1 MVKNLLFFLIIK
13 IFKFFLFSDFPPDSS
28 AHFNSCLYIGDES
41 INTKYLSINVIDE
54 LLLKRLQITRIT
66 ETMIRKRPIDSKR
79 DVDLVERRQ
88 FFYLFNSIKR
98 LKMLKDRVDVSTYDF
113 LFELCINMSKTVIE
127 LNMEDNEIIKNL
139 CLQLID
145 LINHCLEES
154 GEGMKNF

>member
-1 MVKNLLFFLIIK
+1 
-13 IFKFFLFSDFPPDSS
+13 
-28 AHFNSCLYIGDES
+28 
-41 INTKYLSINVIDE
+41 
-54 LLLKRLQITRIT
+54 
-66 ETMIRKRPIDSKR
+66 MIRKRPIDSKR

-98 LKMLKDRVDVSTYDF
+98 LKMIKHEVDVSTYDF

-154 GEGMKNF
+154 GEGMKIFKELLFQ